1 MITGEGR
8 VDGQSAGGKVV
19 SVVAR
24 LARERGVPAVA
35 LAGGVAGPLDAL
47 HALGLTAAFS
57 LADGPRTLD
66 ELTGRAAPLLS
77 AAAEQ
82 VVRLRLG

>member
-1 MITGEGR
+1 

-19 SVVAR
+19 SVVAA

-35 LAGGVAGPLDAL
+35 LAGSVPGPPREL

-57 LADGPRTLD
+57 LADGPRTLG
-66 ELTGRAAPLLS
+66 ELTGSAAPMLADL
-77 AAAEQ
+77 AEQ